1 MRPSARD
8 IAVIAVTVA
17 LLIGGQA
24 LFAALPGVEVV
35 TVVLL
40 SFSWSFG
47 AARGMLTATA
57 YSLLRCFFFGF
68 DAKTVVLYLL
78 YFNFF
83 ACLFGVLGG
92 RGGGKAGAAG
102 EKAEKEG
109 KGEKEK
115 ISPLSAVFTEGLFL
129 ALCVLAAAVLSG
141 AVRVSVL
148 LQTGLNILAWVL
160 LFIASAG
167 AVAYNILLF
176 FSRKYPACAAAAQT
190 VAAAAA
196 AAVCTVLFTLLD
208 DALYPLFYG
217 VRGEAAVAY
226 FYASFTAMLPQ
237 TVCALV
243 SVSILFRPLTRVFR
257 RFATPRSGR

>member
-47 AARGMLTATA
+47 AARGILTATA

-102 EKAEKEG
+102 AKAEKEG

-190 VAAAAA
+190 VAAGAAPPG
-196 AAVCTVLFTLLD
+196 CPLLFTPLGG
-208 DALYPLFYG
+208 APSPLFF
-217 VRGEAAVAY
+217 RGGGGGGVAY

>member
-102 EKAEKEG
+102 KKKKKEG

>member
-47 AARGMLTATA
+47 AARGILTATA

-102 EKAEKEG
+102 AKAEKEG

-148 LQTGLNILAWVL
+148 LQTGLNILA
-160 LFIASAG
+160 
-167 AVAYNILLF
+167 
-176 FSRKYPACAAAAQT
+176 
-190 VAAAAA
+190 
-196 AAVCTVLFTLLD
+196 
-208 DALYPLFYG
+208 
-217 VRGEAAVAY
+217 
-226 FYASFTAMLPQ
+226 
-237 TVCALV
+237 
-243 SVSILFRPLTRVFR
+243 
-257 RFATPRSGR
+257 